1 MSHRTST
8 HEPDPDDIDINNLY
22 NLKGSSNTG
31 SGGSDPL
38 PWLRPSAPT
47 AIALIIWG
55 LAAILARFVHV
66 MDPLVNSFWSSRS
79 DFSVSV
85 EDVVRTTT
93 GVEFLL
99 AVVGALSALAL
110 VGIEADRG
118 RTGVAVVNIVL
129 AGLALSV
136 FLNGW
141 IVLLF
146 ESPVR
151 LEVWVGGLLMGI
163 CLAIALTAS
172 IVELGRSAARRARS
186 RERG

>member
-22 NLKGSSNTG
+22 KR
-31 SGGSDPL
+31 PR
-38 PWLRPSAPT
+38 RPSAPGVL
-47 AIALIIWG
+47 ALIFWG